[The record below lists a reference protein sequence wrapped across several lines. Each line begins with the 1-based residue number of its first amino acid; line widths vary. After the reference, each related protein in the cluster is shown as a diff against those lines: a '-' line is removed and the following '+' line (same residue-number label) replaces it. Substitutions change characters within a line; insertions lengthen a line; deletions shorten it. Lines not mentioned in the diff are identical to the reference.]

1 MVARI
6 LCLRFPNW
14 PVQVAARRLRNRG
27 EAAAPLALRTR
38 AEWTD
43 AGVGTVGGGRG
54 GATGNVAGLTGVL
67 LEDWRLV
74 RELFPAARTGPAVV
88 AVDRGAWER
97 GVRPGLPLAEARS
110 LAQVRPVRGGK
121 RQARVKPAAAGS
133 AAAGHQVDA
142 TAGAG
147 AGATQL
153 SVQFVEWNPEEDRRE
168 LELLGEVARRF
179 APVVAL
185 DELPLPDSLLLDIT
199 GCEHLFGGERELAEE
214 LLREISDA
222 GLQAVV
228 GVGGRVSAAWAIAHW
243 DPSESEWRA
252 VAGGASG
259 LESGVHPRVLSGSY
273 RVRCL
278 PVGSDRPGID
288 RLPITA
294 ARLPQAD
301 VSVLRD
307 LGVGDVGRLLRLP
320 VQDLPSRLSAE
331 AVQRVQQLSG
341 VLPEYLVNLPE
352 RDPIVADWSEEQ
364 PAQGLRDLMWVLSRL
379 SAVVAGELVRRRQMC
394 GGVECEFRLGS
405 GENLQFAAG
414 LVRPTQDAE
423 LLSEVSSLRLEY
435 LLADEQRRGVSGAAG
450 GEVVPEGYLRLAV
463 EPVVLVRFRAL
474 AAQLPPARQRSL
486 FGESLT
492 AEEPVEHLAALV
504 SRLTGRLG
512 GERVLRVSERAD
524 VRPEFSLRCEPVP
537 DAMQAG
543 GAGAAERA
551 LERLA
556 GLAEPLDRLKTPVR
570 RGARGVA
577 DQQSSGS
584 VIAGR
589 VGAGI
594 PDATSVVPR
603 PLRLLEVPVDVTAEL
618 LLEGVEPLPGQSF
631 VAAEQQLRRYP
642 QVRAEGQ
649 VWEVEGWSA
658 AERLQTGWW
667 TDRPCQRDYY
677 VVLVRGG
684 SRLWLYRDLQTGR
697 WYLHGVFD

>member
-43 AGVGTVGGGRG
+43 AGVGTVGVGRG
-54 GATGNVAGLTGVL
+54 GVSGNVAGLTGVL
-67 LEDWRLV
+67 LGDWRLV

-110 LAQVRPVRGGK
+110 LAQVRPVRGVNRG
-121 RQARVKPAAAGS
+121 AREKPGADGS
-133 AAAGHQVDA
+133 AAAGRQGSA
-142 TAGAG
+142 TGSGGAS
-147 AGATQL
+147 QL

-199 GCEHLFGGERELAEE
+199 GCEHLFGGELELAEE

-222 GLQAVV
+222 GLEAVV

-252 VAGGASG
+252 LAGGGSG
-259 LESGVHPRVLSGSY
+259 LESGVHSRVLSGSW

-278 PVGSDRPGID
+278 PVGCDRPGID

-301 VSVLRD
+301 VLVLRD

-320 VQDLPSRLSAE
+320 LQDLPSRLSVE

-379 SAVVAGELVRRRQMC
+379 SVVVAGELVRRRQMC

-405 GENLQFAAG
+405 GEYLQFAAG

-423 LLSEVSSLRLEY
+423 LLSEVSGLRMEY
-435 LLADEQRRGVSGAAG
+435 LVADEHRRGVSGAAG
-450 GEVVPEGYLRLAV
+450 GEVVPAGYLRLAV
-463 EPVVLVRFRAL
+463 EPVVLVRLRAL

-556 GLAEPLDRLKTPVR
+556 GLTESLEGSKSPVR
-570 RGARGVA
+570 RGAHGVA

-589 VGAGI
+589 VGAGN

-603 PLRLLEVPVDVTAEL
+603 PLRLLEVPVDVTAGL
-618 LLEGVEPLPGQSF
+618 LLEGVEPLAGQSF

-684 SRLWLYRDLQTGR
+684 SRFWLYRDLQTGR

>member
-67 LEDWRLV
+67 LKDWRLV

-142 TAGAG
+142 TAG

-259 LESGVHPRVLSGSY
+259 
-273 RVRCL
+273 RVR
-278 PVGSDRPGID
+278 GS
-288 RLPITA
+288 
-294 ARLPQAD
+294 
-301 VSVLRD
+301 
-307 LGVGDVGRLLRLP
+307 
-320 VQDLPSRLSAE
+320 SACVE
-331 AVQRVQQLSG
+331 WQLS
-341 VLPEYLVNLPE
+341 
-352 RDPIVADWSEEQ
+352 RA
-364 PAQGLRDLMWVLSRL
+364 M
-379 SAVVAGELVRRRQMC
+379 
-394 GGVECEFRLGS
+394 F
-405 GENLQFAAG
+405 
-414 LVRPTQDAE
+414 
-423 LLSEVSSLRLEY
+423 
-435 LLADEQRRGVSGAAG
+435 AG
-450 GEVVPEGYLRLAV
+450 G
-463 EPVVLVRFRAL
+463 
-474 AAQLPPARQRSL
+474 
-486 FGESLT
+486 
-492 AEEPVEHLAALV
+492 
-504 SRLTGRLG
+504 
-512 GERVLRVSERAD
+512 
-524 VRPEFSLRCEPVP
+524 
-537 DAMQAG
+537 
-543 GAGAAERA
+543 
-551 LERLA
+551 
-556 GLAEPLDRLKTPVR
+556 
-570 RGARGVA
+570 
-577 DQQSSGS
+577 
-584 VIAGR
+584 
-589 VGAGI
+589 
-594 PDATSVVPR
+594 
-603 PLRLLEVPVDVTAEL
+603 
-618 LLEGVEPLPGQSF
+618 
-631 VAAEQQLRRYP
+631 
-642 QVRAEGQ
+642 
-649 VWEVEGWSA
+649 
-658 AERLQTGWW
+658 
-667 TDRPCQRDYY
+667 
-677 VVLVRGG
+677 
-684 SRLWLYRDLQTGR
+684 
-697 WYLHGVFD
+697 